1 MPLKKIKLR
10 HRLLKDIDKAMRQA
24 KESGVKDPK
33 RVLTE
38 IRDYFRLKLGKWAIF
53 KNAG

>member
-1 MPLKKIKLR
+1 
-10 HRLLKDIDKAMRQA
+10 
-24 KESGVKDPK
+24 
-33 RVLTE
+33 VLGRNQPIATLELGTIIAE